1 MAVSAPT
8 IGLSVLFSGVHLVF
22 GRLPLPFYGHV
33 TLPAANPAL
42 NLDLE
47 SSIVTILGLIITVGL
62 WRLKYWAWVATMLW
76 TGTVL
81 ASALLLYVQGHPM
94 YLVMV
99 QHIVIVFYLNESH
112 VQNAFVKGPKSRKS
126 DVGSI

>member
-8 IGLSVLFSGVHLVF
+8 TGLSVLFSPVHLVF
-22 GRLPLPFYGHV
+22 GRLLLPVHGHL
-33 TLPAANPAL
+33 TLPAANATL
-42 NLDLE
+42 ILDLE
-47 SSIVTILGLIITVGL
+47 SIVVTILGLVIAVGL
-62 WRLKYWAWVATMLW
+62 WRLKHWAWLATMLW

-81 ASALLLYVQGHPM
+81 AGALLLYVQGHPV

-99 QHIVIVFYLNESH
+99 QHIVIVFYLNQSE
-112 VQNAFVKGPKSRKS
+112 VQTAFAKGPESRKS